1 MPEPPEVETTL
12 RGVAPYLAGRRIA
25 RLVVRERR
33 LRYRIAEGTE
43 EKLAGQAGSGA
54 GC

>member
-33 LRYRIAEGTE
+33 LPHPNRPRPA
-43 EKLAGQAGSGA
+43 
-54 GC
+54 